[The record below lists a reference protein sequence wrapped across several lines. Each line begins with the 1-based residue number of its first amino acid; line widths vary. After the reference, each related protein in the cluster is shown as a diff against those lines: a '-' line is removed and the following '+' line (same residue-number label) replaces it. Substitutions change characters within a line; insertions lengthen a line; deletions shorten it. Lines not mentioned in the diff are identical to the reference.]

1 MRASG
6 FRFPLQHRLEG
17 IMTFPT
23 DRAARLS
30 VVAGLAVSGLGLI
43 TACEQVS
50 SWDPDPY
57 ENLKDETVGLGSIDP
72 IGFPAANLGA
82 GGDRTKPGLGSFSET
97 PAFVGGQPVGYFS
110 YAMNTAATRDQ
121 LRLQENGGPY
131 ADVPTPTAYV
141 FDASDAAPVPDK
153 NDCTAPANY
162 DPANPKTRHDDA
174 VRRDQQGNVFT
185 ALPVATYNPGVMSA
199 TKYIPVVAAA
209 PLSSAGRPC
218 QLIKSEKAIT
228 DRMAKPER
236 NGRYLAWLTIDPA
249 AAVFP
254 KEDPEG
260 EDDPSGLGLQ
270 RWGWYKRYL
279 IAYLDGGYIPTIESD
294 IMEGPAGMQVSKK
307 VTRMVT
313 QKLYLPR
320 TPVITGTAMGAAKLG
335 AGYDVLAAKRGD
347 ATYSPV
353 CEVVTYDGHMALP
366 AEMLPK
372 DAATIEAMNG
382 PIMPATG
389 SIPHYVFCL
398 QVK

>member
-6 FRFPLQHRLEG
+6 FSFPLQHRLEG

-30 VVAGLAVSGLGLI
+30 VVAGLAVSALTVGTG
-43 TACEQVS
+43 CETVS
-50 SWDPDPY
+50 KWAPDPY
-57 ENLKDETVGLGSIDP
+57 ENLKDETVGLGAIDP
-72 IGFPAANLGA
+72 ITFPAANLGT
-82 GGDRTKPGLGSFSET
+82 GGDRTKPGSGTFSET
-97 PAFVGGQPVGYFS
+97 AAFVGGQPVGYFS
-110 YAMNTAATRDQ
+110 YTMNTSSMRDQ
-121 LRLQENGGPY
+121 LRLLENGAPY
-131 ADVPTPTAYV
+131 ADVATPTAYV
-141 FDASDAAPVPDK
+141 FDATDTAPVPDK
-153 NDCTAPANY
+153 NDCTAPPNY
-162 DPANPKTRHDDA
+162 DPASARSLHDDA
-174 VRRDQQGNVFT
+174 FRRDQQGNVFT
-185 ALPVATYNPGVMSA
+185 ALPVATYNPGVASA

-218 QLIKSEKAIT
+218 QQIKSEKAIT
-228 DRMAKPER
+228 DRLAKPDR
-236 NGRYLAWLTIDPA
+236 NGKYLAWLMIDPA
-249 AAVFP
+249 AAVYP

-260 EDDPSGLGLQ
+260 EMDPAGLGLQ
-270 RWGWYKRYL
+270 RLGWYKRYL
-279 IAYLDGGYIPTIESD
+279 VAYLDGGYIPTVESD

-307 VTRMVT
+307 VVRMVT

-320 TPVITGTAMGAAKLG
+320 TPVVAGTAMGAAKLG

-353 CEVVTYDGHMALP
+353 CEVVTYDGHMPLP

-372 DAATIEAMNG
+372 DAAMIEAMNG

-389 SIPHYVFCL
+389 ALPHYVFCL